1 MKKVLLSAI
10 AVMAFGFANA
20 QDVPSVGFSEG
31 DAFITGSVGFGSEKT
46 GDFKTNIFNIAPK
59 AGYFVT
65 SNIALGVQLGYTSA
79 KDTEPSAIPG
89 GEDVEV
95 KNTSLEIGAF
105 GRYYF
110 TPARNFSFF
119 GQLSVGYVTAKEET
133 TPGDAEFKTNG
144 VNVALAPGISYF
156 VSEHIALEAT
166 FGILGYRTN
175 KPDVDDA
182 ESTNN
187 FDFGVNFSD
196 INFGIVYKF

>member
-20 QDVPSVGFSEG
+20 QDVPTTGFSQG
-31 DAFITGSVGFGSEKT
+31 DVFITGSVGFGSEKT
-46 GDFKTNIFNIAPK
+46 GDVKTSNFNLSPK

-65 SNIALGVQLGYTSA
+65 NNIALGVQLGYTTQ
-79 KDTEPSAIPG
+79 KETTETPLG
-89 GEDVEV
+89 DVED
-95 KNTSLEIGAF
+95 KASSLEIGAF

-119 GQLSVGYVTAKEET
+119 GQLSAGYVSSKVEPDGGPEAKED
-133 TPGDAEFKTNG
+133 GF
-144 VNVALAPGISYF
+144 NVALAPGISYF
-156 VSEHIALEAT
+156 VSDHIALEAT
-166 FGILGYRTN
+166 FGILGYRTT
-175 KPDVDDA
+175 KPDFDGA
-182 ESTNN
+182 ESTDN

>member
-20 QDVPSVGFSEG
+20 QDVPTTGFSQG
-31 DAFITGSVGFGSEKT
+31 DVFITGSVGFGSEKT
-46 GDFKTNIFNIAPK
+46 GDFKTNTFNISPK

-65 SNIALGVQLGYTSA
+65 NNIALGVQLGYTTV
-79 KDTEPSAIPG
+79 KDTEDTPL
-89 GEDVEV
+89 GETEEKTTD
-95 KNTSLEIGAF
+95 LQIGAF

-119 GQLSVGYVTAKEET
+119 GQLSAGYLSSKTET
-133 TPGDAEFKTNG
+133 SPGGGEVKSDG

-156 VSEHIALEAT
+156 VSDHIALEAT
-166 FGILGYRTN
+166 FGILGYRTT
-175 KPDVDDA
+175 KPDFDGA
-182 ESTNN
+182 ESTDN